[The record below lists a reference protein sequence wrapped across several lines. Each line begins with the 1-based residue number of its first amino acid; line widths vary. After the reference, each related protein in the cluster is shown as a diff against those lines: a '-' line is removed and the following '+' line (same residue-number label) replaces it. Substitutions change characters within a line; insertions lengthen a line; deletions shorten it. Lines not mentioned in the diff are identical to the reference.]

1 LRKGKLTLLKKVR
14 AGFRKY
20 FIAGLLVVAPLYLS
34 YYIVS
39 ILVVFADRIITF
51 LPEKFHPD
59 TYLPFHIPGLGVI
72 ITFLFL
78 LIVGVLA
85 TNLFGRKLLHWWE
98 RILARIPLIRTVY
111 TGTKQ
116 FIETFFITNRGGF
129 SRVVLIEYPR
139 KGIFSVGFVTGPGRG
154 EIQMLT
160 QRKVLNIFLPT
171 TPNPT
176 SGWYMLV
183 PEEDTIPLKMSVEEA
198 FKLIISGG
206 IVSPENAEAMRLD
219 SRSTENE

>member
-1 LRKGKLTLLKKVR
+1 MLKKIR
-14 AGFRKY
+14 AGFKRY

-34 YYIVS
+34 YYILS
-39 ILVVFADRIITF
+39 IMVIFADRIITF
-51 LPEKFHPD
+51 LPNKFHPD

-98 RILARIPLIRTVY
+98 RILNRIPLIRTVY

-129 SRVVLIEYPR
+129 SRVVMIEYPR

-154 EIQMLT
+154 EVQMLT

-206 IVSPENAEAMRLD
+206 IVSPENAEAMQLD
-219 SRSTENE
+219 SRSTEN

>member
-1 LRKGKLTLLKKVR
+1 MLKKVR
-14 AGFRKY
+14 AGFRRY

-34 YYIVS
+34 YYILS
-39 ILVVFADRIITF
+39 IMVRFADRIIAF

-59 TYLPFHIPGLGVI
+59 TYLPFHIPGLGII
-72 ITFLFL
+72 ITIL
-78 LIVGVLA
+78 LLLLVGVFA

-98 RILARIPLIRTVY
+98 KILARIPLIRTVY

-116 FIETFFITNRGGF
+116 FIETFFVTNRGGF
-129 SRVVLIEYPR
+129 RGVVLIEYPR
-139 KGIFSVGFVTGPGRG
+139 KGIYSVGFVTGPSKG
-154 EIQMLT
+154 EVQTLT

-176 SGWYMLV
+176 SGWYMLI

-206 IVSPENAEAMRLD
+206 MVTPENAEAIQLD
-219 SRSTENE
+219 SKSSKNEQ

>member
-1 LRKGKLTLLKKVR
+1 MLLKKIR
-14 AGFRKY
+14 AGFRRY

-34 YYIVS
+34 YYILS
-39 ILVVFADRIITF
+39 ILVRFADRIITF
-51 LPEKFHPD
+51 LPKKFHPD
-59 TYLPFHIPGLGVI
+59 TYLPFHIPGLGII

-78 LIVGVLA
+78 IIVGVLA

-98 RILARIPLIRTVY
+98 RILGRIPLIRTVY

-160 QRKVLNIFLPT
+160 QRNVLNIFLPT

-206 IVSPENAEAMRLD
+206 IVSPENAETMQLD
-219 SRSTENE
+219 SRSTENEQ

>member
-1 LRKGKLTLLKKVR
+1 LLKKIR
-14 AGFRKY
+14 AGFRRY

-34 YYIVS
+34 YYILS
-39 ILVVFADRIITF
+39 ILVRFADRIITF
-51 LPEKFHPD
+51 LPKKFHPD
-59 TYLPFHIPGLGVI
+59 TYLPFHIPGLGII

-78 LIVGVLA
+78 IIVGVLA

-98 RILARIPLIRTVY
+98 RILSRIPLIRTVY

-129 SRVVLIEYPR
+129 NRVVLIEYPR

-154 EIQMLT
+154 EVQMLT

-176 SGWYMLV
+176 SGWYMLI